1 MNTFKKKS
9 LYLAVAGVSALG
21 AGSASAVT
29 LNADGL
35 GSVLLYPYYTVRE
48 TAPGNAYNSLLSV
61 VNSTQSA
68 KAVKVRFLEG
78 KNSREVLDFNLYLSA
93 KDVWVAA
100 IIPTA
105 DGAAIVT
112 PDNSCTDGV
121 VSQDES
127 NPTPFVNYAYT
138 GDKDDPANDD
148 LDRTREGYVEIIE
161 MGTMYGY
168 GEYLAT
174 HVNGVPRNCD
184 YLRTVWGAIDPMVEA
199 GYWTV
204 SLSGGLFGTMSLIN
218 VAEGL
223 DFAYDATA
231 LAAFK
236 AYDDAFANPG
246 SILPNLNSGDAV
258 SLVVQNDLPY
268 GEAAAYV
275 TDWSDSWNTP
285 VDAVS
290 AVLMHDNIYNEFV
303 LDKGTASGTDW
314 VVTMPTKVYY
324 YDATKPSTTQLKVN
338 KLFQRNFTSTGACD
352 DITFIKYDREEKF
365 VKQTSS
371 FSPPPPT
378 KTDSICWEANV
389 ISFNTSNVLGS
400 KNVLNAATTFEAGW
414 ATMSFFPLGSS
425 ATAIPAISL
434 VHRLG
439 GGYTTRVNLL
449 SGSTYF
455 SSAATYYGLP
465 VVGFAAVTFKNGN
478 VGGSLSNYGGNFNHK
493 STRRVIDYY
502 VLGN

>member
-48 TAPGNAYNSLLSV
+48 TSPGNAYLSLLSV
-61 VNSTQSA
+61 VNSTASA

-100 IIPTA
+100 VVPTA
-105 DGAAIVT
+105 EGAAIVT
-112 PDNSCTDGV
+112 PDNSCTDGQ
-121 VSQDES
+121 VSQDDS

-138 GDKDDPANDD
+138 GDADDPANDD

-168 GEYLAT
+168 GEDLAT

-184 YLRTVWGAIDPMVEA
+184 YLRLVWGATNPLVEA

-236 AYDDAFANPG
+236 AEDNAFANPG

-268 GEAAAYV
+268 GNAAAFV
-275 TDWSDSWNTP
+275 TDWTNPWHKP
-285 VDAVS
+285 IDAVS

-314 VVTMPTKVYY
+314 VVTMPTKWAYY
-324 YDATKPSTTQLKVN
+324 SVGASSTQIKVN
-338 KLFQRNFTSTGACD
+338 KLFQRNFASTGACD

-400 KNVLNAATTFEAGW
+400 KNVLNAATTFENGW
-414 ATMSFFPLGSS
+414 ATMSFYPLASN

-439 GGYTTRVNLL
+439 GGNTTRVNLL
-449 SGSTYF
+449 SGGTYY
-455 SSAATYYGLP
+455 SPNATYYGLP
-465 VVGFAAVTFKNGN
+465 VVGFAAVTFRNGD
-478 VGGSLSNYGGNFNHK
+478 VGGSLSNYGGNFDHK
-493 STRRVIDYY
+493 ATRNVMDYY
-502 VLGN
+502 MIGN